1 MLVCC
6 VSCVLMWMCSMCL
19 WMCIKFVY
27 VYVHVYHVY
36 VYVYVYVYDCVRMLC
51 IICTD
56 VCALIY
62 MLGSVLAFACV
73 C

>member
-1 MLVCC
+1 
-6 VSCVLMWMCSMCL
+6 MCL

-27 VYVHVYHVY
+27 VYVHVYH